1 MKAELA
7 AVRQILAEDGTNA
20 GIGVVGV
27 SNGGFAVI
35 AVIYVDHVE
44 VQLTAKIPYRISLLR
59 GRKCRDRSE
68 MRGKRNA
75 GYQVRVSVSLLDWVS
90 KMAVANQRYRSRLP
104 ECEIAVGHNR
114 AC

>member
-35 AVIYVDHVE
+35 YVDHVE
-44 VQLTAKIPYRISLLR
+44 VQLTAKILYRISLLR

-75 GYQVRVSVSLLDWVS
+75 GYHVRVSVSLLDCVS